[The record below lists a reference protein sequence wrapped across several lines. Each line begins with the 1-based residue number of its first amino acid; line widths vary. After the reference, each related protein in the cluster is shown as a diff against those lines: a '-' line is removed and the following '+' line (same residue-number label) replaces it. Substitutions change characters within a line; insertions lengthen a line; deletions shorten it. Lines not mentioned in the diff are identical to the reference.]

1 MRKIEELR
9 AALADR
15 RKEAGSLLDAGKVAE
30 AKAKMEEV

>member
-15 RKEAGSLLDAGKVAE
+15 RKEAEALLDAGKVA
-30 AKAKMEEV
+30 AA